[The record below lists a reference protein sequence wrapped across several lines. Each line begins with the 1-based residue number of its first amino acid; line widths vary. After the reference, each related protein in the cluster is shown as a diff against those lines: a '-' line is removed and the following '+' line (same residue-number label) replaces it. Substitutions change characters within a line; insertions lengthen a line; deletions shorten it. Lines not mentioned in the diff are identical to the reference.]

1 MESKGQIG
9 DGNHGTGADP
19 LISDIQ
25 GDRFHTLT
33 AVLEERARRHPDRTV
48 FTFLRDGEE
57 ESDTLTFAELRA
69 RAMAVAAR
77 LTSLNAPGERAIFL
91 YPQGLEFIVAFF
103 GCLYAGV
110 VPVPASIPNRK
121 RGLEILRGIAVD
133 AGAKWIL
140 APGSLLEE
148 LAPDLHGDPVL
159 GVMSYLDPEPPPF
172 ASSGGWS
179 SPPID
184 PHSVAL
190 QQYTSGSTGSPR
202 GVIVTHANLV
212 ANHRQM
218 QLSFD
223 HDESTVLVSWLP
235 MFHDMGLGTVLMTVW
250 AGGRCYLMS
259 PGAFVQNPRRW
270 LAAISRYRATSSL
283 APDFAYDLCVR
294 RIGKSER
301 NELDLSSW

>member
-159 GVMSYLDPEPPPF
+159 GVMSYLDPEQPPF

-184 PHSVAL
+184 PHAVVRTKLAPG
-190 QQYTSGSTGSPR
+190 QVEH
-202 GVIVTHANLV
+202 GVIFAAEELPQRLV
-212 ANHRQM
+212 DRRVLDGDVERARRGSAAEHRKAKAR
-218 QLSFD
+218 
-223 HDESTVLVSWLP
+223 T
-235 MFHDMGLGTVLMTVW
+235 
-250 AGGRCYLMS
+250 
-259 PGAFVQNPRRW
+259 
-270 LAAISRYRATSSL
+270 
-283 APDFAYDLCVR
+283 
-294 RIGKSER
+294 
-301 NELDLSSW
+301 DLSEELEQARAVGIHG